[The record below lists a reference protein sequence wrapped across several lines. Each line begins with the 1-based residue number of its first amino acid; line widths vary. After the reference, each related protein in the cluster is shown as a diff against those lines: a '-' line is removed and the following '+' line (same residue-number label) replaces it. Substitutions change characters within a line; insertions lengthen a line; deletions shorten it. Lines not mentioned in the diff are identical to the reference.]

1 MSFAGFGYVFGQA
14 LERIIGDIILAFGV
28 TMLTMFGLVFLGAY
42 VARRRKARRDAAS
55 AAADTQSNRAE

>member
-1 MSFAGFGYVFGQA
+1 
-14 LERIIGDIILAFGV
+14 
-28 TMLTMFGLVFLGAY
+28 MLTMFGLVFLGAY